1 MQTRKTAVALAL
13 LLVLGPVSPT
23 PTAGACLIAMSLWD
37 LIGSAD
43 AVVVARVVSLGRS
56 ASSEGVSTF
65 TGVGTH
71 DTATLE
77 VINAWKGTPPGE
89 LQVDLLDGAP
99 GRYVVGEVVLAFLV
113 EGTAMARRLRIAQ
126 AQIEAEEEAEAE
138 PEAGANAE
146 GTTAGE
152 WSEPPRRSPEERARA
167 HEKAAAEVRH
177 FEEWA
182 DGRWIENGL
191 SEDARSRTKDLEGL
205 EDLVRAAA
213 RLHPAGSDT
222 RLEGHTEWVLSA
234 LERPG
239 MRDALVMDMA
249 ELSTAKGALT
259 DADLQRIARIFAGA
273 PSVGYPDLPM
283 LKLLATYP
291 DPAVDAA
298 AASVVEAALRMDPI
312 PDWAPPLVSAA
323 LARYGDD
330 FVERIGRDDRDR
342 QGRLIEESPGRGT
355 LPAIW
360 AAARRDLGIPEVAP
374 AEPRPALRTRSPE

>member
-23 PTAGACLIAMSLWD
+23 PTAGACFIAMSLWD

-56 ASSEGVSTF
+56 ASPEGVSAF
-65 TGVGTH
+65 TGGDTH
-71 DTATLE
+71 DTVALE
-77 VINAWKGTPPGE
+77 VIDAWKGAPPRE
-89 LQVDLLDGAP
+89 LQVNLVGFTQQHA
-99 GRYVVGEVVLAFLV
+99 YVVGETVLAFLV
-113 EGTAMARRLRIAQ
+113 EGTAYAQRLQIAQ
-126 AQIEAEEEAEAE
+126 AQIEAEEEAQAE
-138 PEAGANAE
+138 TE
-146 GTTAGE
+146 GDVDGITAGE
-152 WSEPPRRSPEERARA
+152 WSEPPSWSPEERARA
-167 HEKAAAEVRH
+167 HEKAAADVRH
-177 FEEWA
+177 FEEWV

-191 SEDARSRTKDLEGL
+191 SEDARSRTADLESL
-205 EDLVRAAA
+205 EELVRAAA
-213 RLHPAGSDT
+213 RLHPAGTDT
-222 RLEGHTEWVLSA
+222 RQEDHTEWVLSA

-249 ELSTAKGALT
+249 ELTTAKGALT
-259 DADLQRIARIFAGA
+259 EADLQRIARVFAGA
-273 PSVGYPDLPM
+273 PSVGYADLPM
-283 LKLLATYP
+283 LKLLAAYP